1 MELNEINPHAARTHH
16 KNFPDTILNL
26 PATDITQL
34 DFSQLDL
41 EPGEIDIMNL
51 RKTWTRDELIIAMN
65 LYCKLPFG
73 KLHQK
78 TPIIVEIA
86 EKIGR
91 TPGSLAMK
99 LVNFA
104 SLDPVQQA
112 RGVKGLSGASKA
124 DRLIWEEFNTNWEK
138 LGIESEERFQ
148 ELVSTEFSSINQA
161 PLEQKTK
168 TSKRDSITDPTNRI
182 IEVTEI
188 LVTTKVRNG
197 QKFFRQMVLSSY
209 GNRCCITGNPIPTL
223 LIASHI
229 IPWHEQS
236 EHRLNPHNGLCL
248 ARTHDVAFDQGLIT
262 FDENY
267 KLVLSSYLQEFL
279 PEETLE
285 NNFVNYAGKQ
295 LRLPEKF
302 QPKPEFLRF
311 HQETIF
317 LGR

>member
-1 MELNEINPHAARTHH
+1 MQTSE
-16 KNFPDTILNL
+16 
-26 PATDITQL
+26 
-34 DFSQLDL
+34 
-41 EPGEIDIMNL
+41 IMNL
-51 RKTWTRDELIIAMN
+51 RKPWTRDDLIIAMN

-91 TPGSLAMK
+91 TSGSLAMK

-112 RGVKGLSGASKA
+112 RGIKGLSGASKA
-124 DRLIWEEFNTNWEK
+124 DRLIWEEFNANWEK
-138 LGIESEERFQ
+138 LGIESEQRFQ
-148 ELVSTEFSSINQA
+148 ELVSSDFFPINQV
-161 PLEQKTK
+161 PLKQKPNTFK
-168 TSKRDSITDPTNRI
+168 QDSITDPTNRI
-182 IEVTEI
+182 LEVTEI
-188 LVTTKVRNG
+188 LVTTKIRNG

-229 IPWHEQS
+229 VPWHKQS
-236 EHRLNPHNGLCL
+236 EHRLNPQNGLCL

-285 NNFVNYAGKQ
+285 QNFVAYAGNK

-302 QPKPEFLRF
+302 QPEPEFLRF
-311 HQETIF
+311 HREEVF
-317 LGR
+317 LGA

>member
-1 MELNEINPHAARTHH
+1 
-16 KNFPDTILNL
+16 
-26 PATDITQL
+26 
-34 DFSQLDL
+34 
-41 EPGEIDIMNL
+41 MNH
-51 RKTWTRDELIIAMN
+51 RKAWTREELFIAMN

-73 KLHQK
+73 KLHLK

-86 EKIGR
+86 EKLGR

-112 RGVKGLSGASKA
+112 RGVRGLSGASKT
-124 DRLIWEEFNTNWEK
+124 DRLIWEEFTTNWEQF
-138 LGIESEERFQ
+138 GIASEERFQ
-148 ELVSTEFSSINQA
+148 ELVGSEFFEINQLPIKLKPEA
-161 PLEQKTK
+161 
-168 TSKRDSITDPTNRI
+168 SKILPIKYPPNQTIETTEAKVTAKIRI
-182 IEVTEI
+182 
-188 LVTTKVRNG
+188 G
-197 QKFFRQMVLSSY
+197 QNFFRQMILSSY

-229 IPWHEQS
+229 IPWHHQS
-236 EHRLNPHNGLCL
+236 EHRLNPQNGLCL

-302 QPKPEFLRF
+302 QPKSEFLHF
-311 HQETIF
+311 HREVIF
-317 LGR
+317 LGK

>member
-1 MELNEINPHAARTHH
+1 
-16 KNFPDTILNL
+16 
-26 PATDITQL
+26 
-34 DFSQLDL
+34 
-41 EPGEIDIMNL
+41 MNL
-51 RKTWTRDELIIAMN
+51 RKPWTRDELIIAMN

-73 KLHQK
+73 KLDRK
-78 TPIIVEIA
+78 TPIIIEIA
-86 EKIGR
+86 KKIGR
-91 TPGSLAMK
+91 TPSSLAMK

-104 SLDPVQQA
+104 SLDPVHQA
-112 RGVKGLSGASKA
+112 RGIKGLSGASKA
-124 DRLIWEEFNTNWEK
+124 DLSIWEEFTANWEH
-138 LGIESEERFQ
+138 LGTESEEHFQ
-148 ELVSTEFSSINQA
+148 ELVGSEFSQINQS
-161 PLEQKTK
+161 LVKQKTEI
-168 TSKRDSITDPTNRI
+168 SKLNSITNSPNQI

-188 LVTTKVRNG
+188 QVTTKIRIG

-209 GNRCCITGNPIPTL
+209 GNRCCVTGNPIPTL

-229 IPWHEQS
+229 IPWHKQS
-236 EHRLNPHNGLCL
+236 EHRLNPQNGLCL

-302 QPKPEFLRF
+302 QPNPEFLRF
-311 HQETIF
+311 HRETIF
-317 LGR
+317 LDK